1 MSVSPVIVA
10 SGGANLASLKF
21 ALQRLGIDA
30 PVTENPDQIRNAS
43 HVLLPGVG
51 AARDAMMRLDAAKLT
66 ALIPQL
72 SQPVL
77 GICLGM
83 QLLFS
88 GSDEDQAECLG
99 IISGRARRFARDKKL
114 PVPQMGWNQIRLG
127 AASKLLNGLA
137 DGGYAY
143 FIHSYALPEGDYTR
157 ATAEYGAPFS
167 AIVAQDNFYGT
178 QFHPERSAGLGARLL
193 ANFLDL

>member
-1 MSVSPVIVA
+1 
-10 SGGANLASLKF
+10 
-21 ALQRLGIDA
+21 
-30 PVTENPDQIRNAS
+30 
-43 HVLLPGVG
+43 
-51 AARDAMMRLDAAKLT
+51 
-66 ALIPQL
+66 
-72 SQPVL
+72 
-77 GICLGM
+77 
-83 QLLFS
+83 
-88 GSDEDQAECLG
+88 
-99 IISGRARRFARDKKL
+99 
-114 PVPQMGWNQIRLG
+114 MGWNQIRFG